1 MQALLHMTRL
11 ARKHLKPT
19 RKAKQPPT
27 NTISD
32 QLTKLTLSNG
42 TSILHSYDKEGNEL
56 TKRFGTDQTY
66 QYEYDVMGKL
76 VKTTDP
82 LGNVLKSEYDANSNL
97 TKTVSANGNEV
108 SLTYDGTDRVK
119 SKAYNGTEKYN
130 FTYDKTAMKRLSQT
144 KNKIQRKRTFD
155 NKTA

>member
-1 MQALLHMTRL
+1 
-11 ARKHLKPT
+11 
-19 RKAKQPPT
+19 
-27 NTISD
+27 
-32 QLTKLTLSNG
+32 
-42 TSILHSYDKEGNEL
+42 
-56 TKRFGTDQTY
+56 
-66 QYEYDVMGKL
+66 MGKL

-130 FTYDKTAMKRLSQT
+130 FTYDKTAMKRRSQT
-144 KNKIQRKRTFD
+144 KNKIQRKTHL
-155 NKTA
+155 

>member
-1 MQALLHMTRL
+1 MSETDAKGETTAYEYDQA
-11 ARKHLKPT
+11 
-19 RKAKQPPT
+19 
-27 NTISD
+27 D

-56 TKRFGTDQTY
+56 TKTIRADADQTY

-130 FTYDKTAMKRLSQT
+130 FTYDKNGNETSVTNKEQNTT
-144 KNKIQRKRTFD
+144 KNAPLTT
-155 NKTA
+155 KTA